1 MIKSNPLDLH
11 GRRILVTGA
20 ASGIGLATCQLL
32 AQLGATIN
40 AVDIDEQALM
50 LAFPTLSGVGHSAFC
65 FDLRK
70 LDEIPSFMVEV
81 VAQTE
86 PLFGLVHAA
95 GLSLVMPARLLTTE
109 RYRDVF
115 AVNAEA
121 ALALSRGFQQRKVC
135 IPEGGSIVYI
145 SSVMGLVGSVGA
157 TAYAMSKAALGGI
170 ARSLAL
176 EFAPRG
182 IRVNCVAPGF
192 VDTKM
197 YESLVEKLDEKQRRQ
212 IEKAHPLGLGE
223 PIDVANAIAFLLANT
238 GRWITGSTL
247 VCDGGYTAS

>member
-1 MIKSNPLDLH
+1 MSNPLDLQS
-11 GRRILVTGA
+11 RRILVTGA

-32 AQLGATIN
+32 AELGATII
-40 AVDIDEQALM
+40 AVDIDAHALS
-50 LAFPTLSGVGHSAFC
+50 LTLPTLSSVGHSAVS

-70 LDEIPSFMVEV
+70 LDEIPSLMVEI
-81 VAQTE
+81 VAQTG
-86 PLFGLVHAA
+86 PLFGVVHAA
-95 GLSLVMPARLLTTE
+95 GLSSVVPARLLTTE

-135 IPEGGSIVYI
+135 ASEGGSIVFI

-176 EFAPRG
+176 EFAPRR

-192 VDTKM
+192 VRTQM
-197 YESLVEKLDEKQRRQ
+197 YERLIENLDAKQRLQ
-212 IEKAHPLGLGE
+212 IEAAHPLGLGE
-223 PIDVANAIAFLLANT
+223 PVYVANAVAFLLADS

-247 VCDGGYTAS
+247 VCDGGYTCS